1 MAAWPRGSAEGQRPG
16 AGAACARPR
25 PDRPRSAA
33 RSRDRRPRRT
43 LLPGAVGRRLRGEDR
58 GSALPRFAA
67 PAPGCRR
74 ASTGRLWP
82 GGTVIGP
89 AGGRT
94 GETRAAGASSLH
106 QEDDDLPAQKASDRE
121 STRGSTGVSE
131 DAELVRRASAGD
143 RGAFEALV
151 LRYETPLR
159 KLVYG
164 YVLNWEV
171 AEDVAQDA
179 FLLAF
184 RKLDNLG
191 ESAAFKS
198 WLYRIAINRA
208 HDELRRSARW
218 GRRLDR
224 NVGEEALAELPA
236 AGAESAVESRLLRR
250 ALVRE
255 LARLP
260 KSQRTAVVL
269 KDVVGMKYVE
279 IAECLGCPIGTA
291 QIRVHRGRQKL
302 RRRLGEPGSKAGGG
316 TG

>member
-1 MAAWPRGSAEGQRPG
+1 MTDS
-16 AGAACARPR
+16 
-25 PDRPRSAA
+25 S
-33 RSRDRRPRRT
+33 
-43 LLPGAVGRRLRGEDR
+43 
-58 GSALPRFAA
+58 
-67 PAPGCRR
+67 
-74 ASTGRLWP
+74 
-82 GGTVIGP
+82 
-89 AGGRT
+89 GGRT
-94 GETRAAGASSLH
+94 GETRAAGGSSLH
-106 QEDDDLPAQKASDRE
+106 QEDDDLPAQKALDRE

-131 DAELVRRASAGD
+131 DVELVRRASAGD
-143 RGAFEALV
+143 GAAFEALV

-179 FLLAF
+179 FLLAY
-184 RKLDNLG
+184 RKLGDLG

-208 HDELRRSARW
+208 HDELRRAARW
-218 GRRLDR
+218 RLRLDR
-224 NVGEEALAELPA
+224 NVGDEALAELPA

-260 KSQRTAVVL
+260 KSQRAAVVL

-302 RRRLGEPGSKAGGG
+302 RRRLGEPDSRAGGG
-316 TG
+316 T

>member
-1 MAAWPRGSAEGQRPG
+1 MTGS
-16 AGAACARPR
+16 
-25 PDRPRSAA
+25 S
-33 RSRDRRPRRT
+33 
-43 LLPGAVGRRLRGEDR
+43 
-58 GSALPRFAA
+58 
-67 PAPGCRR
+67 
-74 ASTGRLWP
+74 
-82 GGTVIGP
+82 
-89 AGGRT
+89 GGRT
-94 GETRAAGASSLH
+94 SETRSASESSLH
-106 QEDDDLPAQKASDRE
+106 REDDGLPAQKPSDGESTRE
-121 STRGSTGVSE
+121 STGLPE
-131 DAELVRRASAGD
+131 DAEFVRRAAAGD
-143 RGAFEALV
+143 GSAFEALV

-179 FLLAF
+179 FLVAY
-184 RKLDNLG
+184 RKLGDLG

-250 ALVRE
+250 ALVRA
-255 LARLP
+255 LSRLP

-279 IAECLGCPIGTA
+279 IAELLGCPIGTA

-302 RRRLGEPGSKAGGG
+302 RDRLGESGKAGGRRGG
-316 TG
+316 TR

>member
-1 MAAWPRGSAEGQRPG
+1 M
-16 AGAACARPR
+16 
-25 PDRPRSAA
+25 PD
-33 RSRDRRPRRT
+33 
-43 LLPGAVGRRLRGEDR
+43 
-58 GSALPRFAA
+58 
-67 PAPGCRR
+67 RR
-74 ASTGRLWP
+74 ASDRDLALRTTGDAS
-82 GGTVIGP
+82 TV
-89 AGGRT
+89 AV
-94 GETRAAGASSLH
+94 
-106 QEDDDLPAQKASDRE
+106 ED
-121 STRGSTGVSE
+121 V
-131 DAELVRRASAGD
+131 ELVRRASAGD
-143 RGAFEALV
+143 AGAFEALV
-151 LRYETPLR
+151 LRYEVPLR

-179 FLLAF
+179 FLLAY
-184 RKLDNLG
+184 RKLGDLG

-218 GRRLDR
+218 NRRVDR
-224 NVGEEALAELPA
+224 NVAEEALAELPA

-260 KSQRTAVVL
+260 KNQRTAVVL

-291 QIRVHRGRQKL
+291 QIRVHRGRLTL
-302 RRRLGEPGSKAGGG
+302 RRRLEEPGERSRGGR
-316 TG
+316 

>member
-1 MAAWPRGSAEGQRPG
+1 M
-16 AGAACARPR
+16 
-25 PDRPRSAA
+25 
-33 RSRDRRPRRT
+33 
-43 LLPGAVGRRLRGEDR
+43 
-58 GSALPRFAA
+58 
-67 PAPGCRR
+67 
-74 ASTGRLWP
+74 
-82 GGTVIGP
+82 
-89 AGGRT
+89 
-94 GETRAAGASSLH
+94 
-106 QEDDDLPAQKASDRE
+106 PAQKLSDPVSTDE
-121 STRGSTGVSE
+121 STGPTE
-131 DAELVRRASAGD
+131 DAEFVRRASAGD
-143 RGAFEALV
+143 GSAFEALV

-179 FLLAF
+179 FLVAY
-184 RKLDNLG
+184 RKLGDLG

-218 GRRLDR
+218 GKRLDR

-255 LARLP
+255 LSRLP

-279 IAECLGCPIGTA
+279 IAELLGCPIGTA

-302 RRRLGEPGSKAGGG
+302 RDRLGEPGKAGGRRGG
-316 TG
+316 TR

>member
-1 MAAWPRGSAEGQRPG
+1 MTGS
-16 AGAACARPR
+16 
-25 PDRPRSAA
+25 S
-33 RSRDRRPRRT
+33 
-43 LLPGAVGRRLRGEDR
+43 
-58 GSALPRFAA
+58 
-67 PAPGCRR
+67 
-74 ASTGRLWP
+74 
-82 GGTVIGP
+82 
-89 AGGRT
+89 GGRT
-94 GETRAAGASSLH
+94 SETRAAGESSLH
-106 QEDDDLPAQKASDRE
+106 REDDGLPAQKPSDGESTRE
-121 STRGSTGVSE
+121 STGLPE
-131 DAELVRRASAGD
+131 DAEFVRRAAAGD
-143 RGAFEALV
+143 GSAFEALV

-179 FLLAF
+179 FLVAY
-184 RKLDNLG
+184 RKLGDLG

-255 LARLP
+255 LSRLP

-269 KDVVGMKYVE
+269 KDVAGMKYVE
-279 IAECLGCPIGTA
+279 IAELLGCPIGTA
-291 QIRVHRGRQKL
+291 QIRVHRGRRKL
-302 RRRLGEPGSKAGGG
+302 RRRLGEPGKAGGRRGG
-316 TG
+316 TR

>member
-1 MAAWPRGSAEGQRPG
+1 MPAQTP
-16 AGAACARPR
+16 
-25 PDRPRSAA
+25 PDREPA
-33 RSRDRRPRRT
+33 RW
-43 LLPGAVGRRLRGEDR
+43 
-58 GSALPRFAA
+58 
-67 PAPGCRR
+67 
-74 ASTGRLWP
+74 STDPSG
-82 GGTVIGP
+82 
-89 AGGRT
+89 
-94 GETRAAGASSLH
+94 
-106 QEDDDLPAQKASDRE
+106 
-121 STRGSTGVSE
+121 
-131 DAELVRRASAGD
+131 DAELVRRARTGD
-143 RGAFEALV
+143 GSAFEALV

-164 YVLNWEV
+164 YVLDWEV

-179 FLLAF
+179 FLLAY

-208 HDELRRSARW
+208 HDELRRAARW
-218 GRRLDR
+218 RLRLDR
-224 NVGEEALAELPA
+224 NVGDEALAELPA
-236 AGAESAVESRLLRR
+236 AGAESAVEARLLRR

-302 RRRLGEPGSKAGGG
+302 RRWLGEPGSRAGGG
-316 TG
+316 TR

>member
-1 MAAWPRGSAEGQRPG
+1 MTG
-16 AGAACARPR
+16 A
-25 PDRPRSAA
+25 S
-33 RSRDRRPRRT
+33 
-43 LLPGAVGRRLRGEDR
+43 
-58 GSALPRFAA
+58 
-67 PAPGCRR
+67 
-74 ASTGRLWP
+74 
-82 GGTVIGP
+82 
-89 AGGRT
+89 GGRT
-94 GETRAAGASSLH
+94 SETRAAGESSLH
-106 QEDDDLPAQKASDRE
+106 REDDGLPAQKPSDRE
-121 STRGSTGVSE
+121 STRESTGLSE

-143 RGAFEALV
+143 GSAFEALV

-179 FLLAF
+179 FLLAY
-184 RKLDNLG
+184 RKLGDLG

-279 IAECLGCPIGTA
+279 IAELLGCPIGTA

-302 RRRLGEPGSKAGGG
+302 RRRLDEPGKAGGRRGG
-316 TG
+316 TR

>member
-1 MAAWPRGSAEGQRPG
+1 
-16 AGAACARPR
+16 
-25 PDRPRSAA
+25 
-33 RSRDRRPRRT
+33 
-43 LLPGAVGRRLRGEDR
+43 
-58 GSALPRFAA
+58 
-67 PAPGCRR
+67 
-74 ASTGRLWP
+74 
-82 GGTVIGP
+82 
-89 AGGRT
+89 
-94 GETRAAGASSLH
+94 
-106 QEDDDLPAQKASDRE
+106 LPAQTPPDRE
-121 STRGSTGVSE
+121 PTRGSTDPPE
-131 DAELVRRASAGD
+131 DAELVRRARTGD
-143 RGAFEALV
+143 GSAFEALV

-164 YVLNWEV
+164 YVLDWEA

-179 FLLAF
+179 FLLAY

-191 ESAAFKS
+191 EFAAFKS

-208 HDELRRSARW
+208 HDELRRAARW
-218 GRRLDR
+218 RLRLDR
-224 NVGEEALAELPA
+224 NVGDEALAELPA

-279 IAECLGCPIGTA
+279 IAEFLGCPIGTA

-302 RRRLGEPGSKAGGG
+302 RQRLGEPGSRAGGG
-316 TG
+316 T

>member
-1 MAAWPRGSAEGQRPG
+1 M
-16 AGAACARPR
+16 
-25 PDRPRSAA
+25 
-33 RSRDRRPRRT
+33 
-43 LLPGAVGRRLRGEDR
+43 
-58 GSALPRFAA
+58 
-67 PAPGCRR
+67 
-74 ASTGRLWP
+74 
-82 GGTVIGP
+82 
-89 AGGRT
+89 
-94 GETRAAGASSLH
+94 
-106 QEDDDLPAQKASDRE
+106 PAQNASDRE

-131 DAELVRRASAGD
+131 DVELVRRASAGD
-143 RGAFEALV
+143 GGAFEALV

-159 KLVYG
+159 KLLYG
-164 YVLNWEV
+164 YVLDWEA

-179 FLLAF
+179 FLLAY
-184 RKLDNLG
+184 RKLGNLG
-191 ESAAFKS
+191 EAAAFKS

-269 KDVVGMKYVE
+269 KDVAGMKYVE
-279 IAECLGCPIGTA
+279 IAELLGCPIGTA
-291 QIRVHRGRQKL
+291 QIRVHRGRRKL
-302 RRRLGEPGSKAGGG
+302 RRRLDEPGSRTGGG
-316 TG
+316 TS

>member
-1 MAAWPRGSAEGQRPG
+1 MPGQN
-16 AGAACARPR
+16 
-25 PDRPRSAA
+25 
-33 RSRDRRPRRT
+33 
-43 LLPGAVGRRLRGEDR
+43 
-58 GSALPRFAA
+58 
-67 PAPGCRR
+67 
-74 ASTGRLWP
+74 
-82 GGTVIGP
+82 
-89 AGGRT
+89 
-94 GETRAAGASSLH
+94 
-106 QEDDDLPAQKASDRE
+106 ASDRE
-121 STRGSTGVSE
+121 SNRDSTDPPG
-131 DAELVRRASAGD
+131 DAELVRRASAGEVT
-143 RGAFEALV
+143 AFEALV

-164 YVLNWEV
+164 YLFSWEA

-184 RKLDNLG
+184 RKLDHLG

-218 GRRLDR
+218 GKRLDR
-224 NVGEEALAELPA
+224 QTGDEALAELPA
-236 AGAESAVESRLLRR
+236 AGAESAVEFRLLRR
-250 ALVRE
+250 ALARE

-291 QIRVHRGRQKL
+291 QIRVHRGRRQL
-302 RRRLGEPGSKAGGG
+302 RRRLGEPAARAGGG
-316 TG
+316 A

>member
-1 MAAWPRGSAEGQRPG
+1 MTGASGGRPSET
-16 AGAACARPR
+16 R
-25 PDRPRSAA
+25 
-33 RSRDRRPRRT
+33 
-43 LLPGAVGRRLRGEDR
+43 V
-58 GSALPRFAA
+58 
-67 PAPGCRR
+67 
-74 ASTGRLWP
+74 
-82 GGTVIGP
+82 
-89 AGGRT
+89 AGG
-94 GETRAAGASSLH
+94 SSLH
-106 QEDDDLPAQKASDRE
+106 REDDGLPAQKPSDRE
-121 STRGSTGVSE
+121 STRESSALPE

-143 RGAFEALV
+143 GSAFEALV

-164 YVLNWEV
+164 YVLNWQV

-179 FLLAF
+179 FLLAY
-184 RKLDNLG
+184 RKLGDLG

-269 KDVVGMKYVE
+269 KDVAGMKYVE
-279 IAECLGCPIGTA
+279 IAELLGCPIGTA

-302 RRRLGEPGSKAGGG
+302 RRRLDEPGKAGGRRGG
-316 TG
+316 TR

>member
-1 MAAWPRGSAEGQRPG
+1 MTGASGGRPSET
-16 AGAACARPR
+16 R
-25 PDRPRSAA
+25 
-33 RSRDRRPRRT
+33 
-43 LLPGAVGRRLRGEDR
+43 V
-58 GSALPRFAA
+58 
-67 PAPGCRR
+67 
-74 ASTGRLWP
+74 
-82 GGTVIGP
+82 
-89 AGGRT
+89 AGG
-94 GETRAAGASSLH
+94 SSLH
-106 QEDDDLPAQKASDRE
+106 REDDGLPAQKPSDRE
-121 STRGSTGVSE
+121 STRESTGVPE

-143 RGAFEALV
+143 GSAFEALV

-164 YVLNWEV
+164 YVLNWQV

-179 FLLAF
+179 FLLAY
-184 RKLDNLG
+184 RKLGDLG

-279 IAECLGCPIGTA
+279 IAELLGCPIGTA

-302 RRRLGEPGSKAGGG
+302 RRRLDEPGKAGGRRGG
-316 TG
+316 TR

>member
-1 MAAWPRGSAEGQRPG
+1 M
-16 AGAACARPR
+16 
-25 PDRPRSAA
+25 
-33 RSRDRRPRRT
+33 
-43 LLPGAVGRRLRGEDR
+43 
-58 GSALPRFAA
+58 
-67 PAPGCRR
+67 PA
-74 ASTGRLWP
+74 
-82 GGTVIGP
+82 
-89 AGGRT
+89 
-94 GETRAAGASSLH
+94 H
-106 QEDDDLPAQKASDRE
+106 KASDRE
-121 STRGSTGVSE
+121 STRGSTGVS
-131 DAELVRRASAGD
+131 DDVELVRRASAGD
-143 RGAFEALV
+143 GAAFEALV

-179 FLLAF
+179 FLLAY
-184 RKLDNLG
+184 RKLGDLG

-208 HDELRRSARW
+208 HDELRRAARW
-218 GRRLDR
+218 RLRLDR
-224 NVGEEALAELPA
+224 NVGDEALAELPA

-269 KDVVGMKYVE
+269 KDVAGMKYVE
-279 IAECLGCPIGTA
+279 IAELLGCPIGTA

-302 RRRLGEPGSKAGGG
+302 RRQLDEPGSRAGGG

>member
-1 MAAWPRGSAEGQRPG
+1 MTG
-16 AGAACARPR
+16 A
-25 PDRPRSAA
+25 S
-33 RSRDRRPRRT
+33 
-43 LLPGAVGRRLRGEDR
+43 
-58 GSALPRFAA
+58 
-67 PAPGCRR
+67 
-74 ASTGRLWP
+74 
-82 GGTVIGP
+82 
-89 AGGRT
+89 GGRT
-94 GETRAAGASSLH
+94 SETRATGGSSLH
-106 QEDDDLPAQKASDRE
+106 REDDGLPPPKPSDRE
-121 STRGSTGVSE
+121 SIRESTGPPE

-143 RGAFEALV
+143 GSAFEALV

-164 YVLNWEV
+164 YVLNWQV

-179 FLLAF
+179 FLLAY
-184 RKLDNLG
+184 RKLGDLG

-269 KDVVGMKYVE
+269 KDVAGMKYVE
-279 IAECLGCPIGTA
+279 IAELLGCPIGTA

-302 RRRLGEPGSKAGGG
+302 RRGLGEAGSRAGGRRGG
-316 TG
+316 TR

>member
-1 MAAWPRGSAEGQRPG
+1 MTGSPG
-16 AGAACARPR
+16 
-25 PDRPRSAA
+25 
-33 RSRDRRPRRT
+33 SRT
-43 LLPGAVGRRLRGEDR
+43 N
-58 GSALPRFAA
+58 
-67 PAPGCRR
+67 
-74 ASTGRLWP
+74 
-82 GGTVIGP
+82 
-89 AGGRT
+89 
-94 GETRAAGASSLH
+94 ETRAAGGSSLH
-106 QEDDDLPAQKASDRE
+106 REDDDLPAHKGSDRE
-121 STRGSTGVSE
+121 STRGATGVPE
-131 DAELVRRASAGD
+131 DVELVRRASAGD
-143 RGAFEALV
+143 DAAFEALV

-164 YVLNWEV
+164 YVLNWEL

-184 RKLDNLG
+184 RKLDHLG
-191 ESAAFKS
+191 EAAAFKS

-218 GRRLDR
+218 GKRLDR
-224 NVGEEALAELPA
+224 NVGDEALAELPA

-269 KDVVGMKYVE
+269 KDVAGMKYVE

-291 QIRVHRGRQKL
+291 QIRVHRGRRKL
-302 RRRLGEPGSKAGGG
+302 RRRLGEQGSRAGGG
-316 TG
+316 T

>member
-1 MAAWPRGSAEGQRPG
+1 MTGASGGRPSET
-16 AGAACARPR
+16 R
-25 PDRPRSAA
+25 
-33 RSRDRRPRRT
+33 
-43 LLPGAVGRRLRGEDR
+43 V
-58 GSALPRFAA
+58 
-67 PAPGCRR
+67 
-74 ASTGRLWP
+74 
-82 GGTVIGP
+82 
-89 AGGRT
+89 AGG
-94 GETRAAGASSLH
+94 SSLH
-106 QEDDDLPAQKASDRE
+106 REDDGLPAQKPSDRE
-121 STRGSTGVSE
+121 AIRESTGLSE

-143 RGAFEALV
+143 GSAFEALV

-164 YVLNWEV
+164 YVLNWQV

-179 FLLAF
+179 FLLAY
-184 RKLDNLG
+184 RKLGDLG

-269 KDVVGMKYVE
+269 KDVAGMKYVE
-279 IAECLGCPIGTA
+279 IAELLGCPIGTA

-302 RRRLGEPGSKAGGG
+302 RRRLDEPGKAGGRRGG
-316 TG
+316 TR

>member
-1 MAAWPRGSAEGQRPG
+1 MTG
-16 AGAACARPR
+16 A
-25 PDRPRSAA
+25 S
-33 RSRDRRPRRT
+33 
-43 LLPGAVGRRLRGEDR
+43 
-58 GSALPRFAA
+58 
-67 PAPGCRR
+67 
-74 ASTGRLWP
+74 
-82 GGTVIGP
+82 
-89 AGGRT
+89 GGRPS
-94 GETRAAGASSLH
+94 ETRAAGGSSLH
-106 QEDDDLPAQKASDRE
+106 REDDGLPAQKPSDRE
-121 STRGSTGVSE
+121 AIRESTGLSE

-143 RGAFEALV
+143 CSAFEALV

-164 YVLNWEV
+164 YVLNWQV

-179 FLLAF
+179 FLLAY
-184 RKLDNLG
+184 RKLGDLG

-260 KSQRTAVVL
+260 KNQRTAVVL
-269 KDVVGMKYVE
+269 KDVAGMKYVE
-279 IAECLGCPIGTA
+279 IAELLGCPIGTA

-302 RRRLGEPGSKAGGG
+302 RRRLDEPGKAGGRRGG
-316 TG
+316 TR

>member
-1 MAAWPRGSAEGQRPG
+1 MTG
-16 AGAACARPR
+16 A
-25 PDRPRSAA
+25 
-33 RSRDRRPRRT
+33 
-43 LLPGAVGRRLRGEDR
+43 
-58 GSALPRFAA
+58 
-67 PAPGCRR
+67 
-74 ASTGRLWP
+74 
-82 GGTVIGP
+82 
-89 AGGRT
+89 AGGRPN
-94 GETRAAGASSLH
+94 ETRAAGGSSLH
-106 QEDDDLPAQKASDRE
+106 REDDGLSAQKPSDRE
-121 STRGSTGVSE
+121 STRESTGLPE

-143 RGAFEALV
+143 GKAFEALV

-164 YVLNWEV
+164 YVLNWQV

-179 FLLAF
+179 FLLAY
-184 RKLDNLG
+184 RKLGDLG

-269 KDVVGMKYVE
+269 KDVAGMKYVE
-279 IAECLGCPIGTA
+279 IAELLGCPIGTA

-302 RRRLGEPGSKAGGG
+302 RRRLDEPGKAGGRRGG
-316 TG
+316 TR

>member
-1 MAAWPRGSAEGQRPG
+1 MTGASGGRPSET
-16 AGAACARPR
+16 R
-25 PDRPRSAA
+25 
-33 RSRDRRPRRT
+33 
-43 LLPGAVGRRLRGEDR
+43 V
-58 GSALPRFAA
+58 
-67 PAPGCRR
+67 
-74 ASTGRLWP
+74 
-82 GGTVIGP
+82 
-89 AGGRT
+89 AGG
-94 GETRAAGASSLH
+94 SSLH
-106 QEDDDLPAQKASDRE
+106 REDDGLPAQKPSDRE
-121 STRGSTGVSE
+121 STRESTGLPE

-143 RGAFEALV
+143 GSAFEALV

-164 YVLNWEV
+164 YVLNWQV

-179 FLLAF
+179 FLLAY
-184 RKLDNLG
+184 RKLGDLG

-236 AGAESAVESRLLRR
+236 VGAESAVESRLLRR

-269 KDVVGMKYVE
+269 KDVAGMKYVE
-279 IAECLGCPIGTA
+279 IAELLGCPIGTA

-302 RRRLGEPGSKAGGG
+302 RRRLDEPGKAGGRRGG
-316 TG
+316 TR